1 MGVRSYIN
9 ATNDVEFLRG
19 IIWDTME
26 SVVTAYRMGTKF
38 NIHED
43 HDGLIYSGI
52 EGVEVS
58 WMNEK
63 IENWV
68 ATPRIGK
75 CVEIN
80 ALWYNA
86 LMAMGE
92 MSQLLSRDPYEYQ
105 AVAQWIREA
114 FVQTFWSDELGYLYD
129 VVTDES
135 NDSSLRP
142 NQIFALSLPHPLLE
156 GKQAESVLK
165 VVTDELL
172 TPFGLRT
179 LSHKDRR
186 FARALTG
193 GPRSRAGASGIVR
206 KSSSGQFLKPCVEGA
221 WEPFQGCTMVP
232 SLTEIAV
239 SFPEQGISLSCC
251 ECTLRNYSKT
261 NS

>member
-1 MGVRSYIN
+1 LG
-9 ATNDVEFLRG
+9 
-19 IIWDTME
+19 
-26 SVVTAYRMGTKF
+26 
-38 NIHED
+38 
-43 HDGLIYSGI
+43 
-52 EGVEVS
+52 
-58 WMNEK
+58 
-63 IENWV
+63 
-68 ATPRIGK
+68 
-75 CVEIN
+75 
-80 ALWYNA
+80 
-86 LMAMGE
+86 
-92 MSQLLSRDPYEYQ
+92 RDPYEYQ

-193 GPRSRAGASGIVR
+193 GPRSRAGATHQGTVHPWLIGPFISAYLTVYGRTEI
-206 KSSSGQFLKPCVEGA
+206 EDA
-221 WEPFQGCTMVP
+221 WALCRVCMTGP
-232 SLTEIAV
+232 SLIEIGV
-239 SFPEQGISLSCC
+239 LFPEQGISLSCC
-251 ECTLRNYSKT
+251 ECTLRNYRAISKYGIA
-261 NS
+261 